1 MNWRPIVLVILL
13 IGVGAA
19 IYFSF
24 MRGPSMPPGYQYEE
38 RPEGALEPGS
48 PGAAAQAPAA
58 KVEQVEKNLEREKV
72 FVYSRAGLR
81 NPMAPYV
88 RKPEPGT
95 GAATQGTGRP
105 GVRVQRTPKL
115 EGIMW
120 SSTRPLAII
129 DGNVMGV
136 GESLKD
142 GSKVTEIGK
151 RHVVLKR
158 GTSTVKLV
166 LE

>member
-24 MRGPSMPPGYQYEE
+24 MRGPSMPADYQYEE
-38 RPEGALEPGS
+38 RPEGALEPGA
-48 PGAAAQAPAA
+48 PGAAQAQAA
-58 KVEQVEKNLEREKV
+58 KVEQVQKDLEEEKP

-81 NPMAPYV
+81 NPMAPLL
-88 RKPEPGT
+88 RKPGAGT
-95 GAATQGTGRP
+95 GAATQGARRP
-105 GVRVQRTPKL
+105 SGTVRRTHRL

-120 SSTRPLAII
+120 SAAKPLAII

-136 GESLKD
+136 GKSLKD

-151 RHVVLKR
+151 SHVVLKR

-166 LE
+166 LK

>member
-13 IGVGAA
+13 IGAGAA

-24 MRGPSMPPGYQYEE
+24 MRGPSMPAGYQYEE
-38 RPEGALEPGS
+38 RPEGALEPGA
-48 PGAAAQAPAA
+48 PGAAQAQAA
-58 KVEQVEKNLEREKV
+58 KVEQVEKDLEEEKT
-72 FVYSRAGLR
+72 FVYKSAGLR
-81 NPMAPYV
+81 NPMAPLL
-88 RKPEPGT
+88 RKPGAGT
-95 GAATQGTGRP
+95 GAATQGTRRP
-105 GVRVQRTPKL
+105 TVAVRRTHKI

-120 SSTRPLAII
+120 SPTKPLAII

-158 GTSTVKLV
+158 GTSTVRLV